1 MITLNEVIQLLEE
14 VTAERKELNEVH
26 SVYSVFDPEQK
37 GRVALCEINDALSTL
52 YGQKITEEEVTG
64 ILTFADEEN
73 TGFCGEQGARRT
85 F

>member
-1 MITLNEVIQLLEE
+1 MITLHEVIQLLEE
-14 VTAERKELNEVH
+14 VTAEQELNEVH

-37 GRVALCEINDALSTL
+37 GRVALCEIHDALSTL

-73 TGFCGEQGARRT
+73 NGFCREQGARRT

>member
-1 MITLNEVIQLLEE
+1 MITLHEVIQLLEE

-37 GRVALCEINDALSTL
+37 GRVALCEIHDALSTL

-73 TGFCGEQGARRT
+73 TGFCREQGARRT